1 MNINAIGNLHQI
13 YLSNSTERFVV
24 SDSGDYYW
32 WNNFNRSY
40 QPIDTSRFG
49 PNSPSGSII
58 GVDIDNA
65 GNLVFLTLIDDAPGF
80 PPESI
85 LTTWNASSQSFR
97 ESENFFME
105 PWLSSPG
112 NYPFTYISSTEFLL
126 IFNGDLYQLTSPLGG
141 WDGNNINGIKLGS
154 NFATT
159 IARLDG
165 SAWAL
170 DDKGQAWIIDGTQLS
185 LFNGSNNPP
194 LKQLSVVDS
203 SRIYGLGTD
212 GKIYQWSI
220 GSNSFIDLS
229 NLLNSVPPILE
240 QIQVDEQ
247 GILYGIST
255 QNQSYQLFDTTSVVD
270 ISNPNSQTTG
280 LTTITTDSGV
290 THAIWNENGQI
301 YYGYSNANNPGQ
313 YIGVAPLGSGIGA
326 TPQGSSTDLNLI
338 NNGGNIQAYWLSS
351 DGNDTE
357 VYSSSLSS
365 SPYGGYQWSN
375 PQNLTN
381 DNLADS
387 NLEVTALEN
396 NQVLITT
403 QKQGITSHQIVDT
416 SQLTSIPVNNTS
428 LPFRPQGQGFVYDL
442 DTAPDNSGLL
452 EGVQG
457 LPLPKDFSISVTKKN
472 KDNDVNS
479 TTTSISA
486 TISGSVDQ
494 THIS

>member
-1 MNINAIGNLHQI
+1 MSINTISNIDLVYVN
-13 YLSNSTERFVV
+13 NSVDRWLVTTNKN
-24 SDSGDYYW
+24 YYR
-32 WNNFNRSY
+32 WNNFNQSYEIINAPSFPQSSYIYQNSSLGSDSQGNTYLLQSY
-40 QPIDTSRFG
+40 QNTADFS
-49 PNSPSGSII
+49 
-58 GVDIDNA
+58 
-65 GNLVFLTLIDDAPGF
+65 
-80 PPESI
+80 
-85 LTTWNASSQSFR
+85 ASSISIFNALTNSFQDTININI
-97 ESENFFME
+97 SSLSISDSNFKDLLIIDSGE
-105 PWLSSPG
+105 IWLLNSIGLIYQLELVNG
-112 NYPFTYISSTEFLL
+112 NYPVPTLLQPALELTVNSFTIGKE
-126 IFNGDLYQLTSPLGG
+126 
-141 WDGNNINGIKLGS
+141 
-154 NFATT
+154 
-159 IARLDG
+159 DG
-165 SAWAL
+165 SIWAL
-170 DDKGQAWIIDGTQLS
+170 DSNGVIWTWDGTNFN
-185 LFNGSNNPP
+185 LFNQGTNPA
-194 LKQLSVVDS
+194 LKQLSVIDINH
-203 SRIYGLGTD
+203 IYGLGTD

-255 QNQSYQLFDTTSVVD
+255 QNQSYQLFNTASVVD
-270 ISNPNSQTTG
+270 ISNPNTQPNG
-280 LTTITTDSGV
+280 LTTITTNSGV

-301 YYGYSNANNPGQ
+301 YYGYSNADHPGK

-428 LPFRPQGQGFVYDL
+428 
-442 DTAPDNSGLL
+442 
-452 EGVQG
+452 
-457 LPLPKDFSISVTKKN
+457 
-472 KDNDVNS
+472 
-479 TTTSISA
+479 
-486 TISGSVDQ
+486 
-494 THIS
+494 